1 MVFIFNAFIIVDRNL
16 VGFLFKMSIAARLNE
31 SSSIYIY
38 YNDLFEK
45 EYFSDH
51 KKLKREISYVGL
63 YVS

>member
-1 MVFIFNAFIIVDRNL
+1 MLSLLLIEILL
-16 VGFLFKMSIAARLNE
+16 VFLFKMSIAGRLNE

-38 YNDLFEK
+38 YNDIFEK
-45 EYFSDH
+45 EYFPDY